1 MPPPASPGR
10 GSEAPCPAHVISEAL
25 EALER
30 GGSEAPQGGL
40 GASCRVGGE
49 EALGPRGCA
58 GTLSC
63 GRWQGQAGRVSPWG
77 WDGRHL
83 TPGSRSRRVRVGGQ
97 RWRGSGRE
105 QGVGPGPIWL
115 GSEVAW
121 VLCPLVKLP
130 GEPQGPSWPAAFLP
144 GRRGWPESG
153 SLVALPAS
161 RRALPRPCPLWCLD
175 SVLPS

>member
-40 GASCRVGGE
+40 GASCPGGRRGG
-49 EALGPRGCA
+49 LGPA
-58 GTLSC
+58 GPC
-63 GRWQGQAGRVSPWG
+63 WDPEPWQGQAGRVSPWG
-77 WDGRHL
+77 RDGRHL
-83 TPGSRSRRVRVGGQ
+83 TPGSQSRRVRVGGQ

-105 QGVGPGPIWL
+105 WGVGPGPIWL

-121 VLCPLVKLP
+121 VLCPLVKPP

-161 RRALPRPCPLWCLD
+161 HRALPRPCPLWCLD